1 MRVNEESLGFGLPLV
16 RKKRVFPRNFVA
28 FLPQSSRFYICNVPL
43 GHMGEFVGIFTTQ
56 VKNQTTAKVIKIC
69 MFLITHAKN

>member
-1 MRVNEESLGFGLPLV
+1 MKSLWVSDCRLYE
-16 RKKRVFPRNFVA
+16 RNASFPETLLHF
-28 FLPQSSRFYICNVPL
+28 FHSLLFKIYICNVPL